1 MQTSFPELS
10 ARELAAWRGFLRV
23 HSGIVRELNTELE
36 LTHALPL
43 AHYEVLLYLDAAPCG
58 KLTMSELA
66 QSVLLSQSGVTRLV
80 DRLVRSGLVVREGCS
95 EDRRVM
101 YARLTDEGLYP
112 AAFWARLLVS
122 DRFPIRTRNG
132 EIHRIFSWDQQRIT
146 VHMSSSLKIADE
158 SGMSRLIPFKQSWN

>member
-1 MQTSFPELS
+1 MQETTLDRLS
-10 ARELAAWRGFLRV
+10 TRELAAWRGFLRV

-43 AHYEVLLYLDAAPCG
+43 AHYEVLFHLDGAPCG

-101 YARLTDEGLYP
+101 YARLTDEGR
-112 AAFWARLLVS
+112 AALCEARPTLIEGVRQ
-122 DRFPIRTRNG
+122 RFLA
-132 EIHRIFSWDQQRIT
+132 HF
-146 VHMSSSLKIADE
+146 ADAE
-158 SGMSRLIPFKQSWN
+158 LDVLADAWERLRPGATA

>member
-1 MQTSFPELS
+1 MQTSLEKLS

-101 YARLTDEGLYP
+101 YARLTDEGREALVE
-112 AAFWARLLVS
+112 ARPTLIEGVRQ
-122 DRFPIRTRNG
+122 RFLARFDDA
-132 EIHRIFSWDQQRIT
+132 ELD
-146 VHMSSSLKIADE
+146 VLADAWE
-158 SGMSRLIPFKQSWN
+158 RVRPGATA

>member
-1 MQTSFPELS
+1 MQTSFQELS

-43 AHYEVLLYLDAAPCG
+43 AHYEVLLYLDASPCG

-80 DRLVRSGLVVREGCS
+80 DRLVQSGLVVREGCS

-101 YARLTDEGLYP
+101 YARLTDEGRDALIE
-112 AAFWARLLVS
+112 ARPTLIEGVRQ
-122 DRFPIRTRNG
+122 RFLAHFDDA
-132 EIHRIFSWDQQRIT
+132 ELD
-146 VHMSSSLKIADE
+146 VLADAWE
-158 SGMSRLIPFKQSWN
+158 RVRPGATC

>member
-1 MQTSFPELS
+1 MQTSFSELS

-101 YARLTDEGLYP
+101 YARLTDEGREALIE
-112 AAFWARLLVS
+112 ARPTLIEGVRQ
-122 DRFPIRTRNG
+122 RFLARFDDA
-132 EIHRIFSWDQQRIT
+132 ELD
-146 VHMSSSLKIADE
+146 VLADAWE
-158 SGMSRLIPFKQSWN
+158 RVRPGATA

>member
-1 MQTSFPELS
+1 MQTSFQQLS

-80 DRLVRSGLVVREGCS
+80 DRLVQSGLVVREGCS

-101 YARLTDEGLYP
+101 YARLTDEGRDALTG
-112 AAFWARLLVS
+112 ARPTLIEGVRQ
-122 DRFPIRTRNG
+122 RFLAHFDDAELDVLAGAWERVRPGAT
-132 EIHRIFSWDQQRIT
+132 S
-146 VHMSSSLKIADE
+146 
-158 SGMSRLIPFKQSWN
+158 

>member
-1 MQTSFPELS
+1 MQTSIPELS

-101 YARLTDEGLYP
+101 YARLTDEGREALIE
-112 AAFWARLLVS
+112 ARPTLIEGVRQ
-122 DRFPIRTRNG
+122 RFLARFDDA
-132 EIHRIFSWDQQRIT
+132 ELD
-146 VHMSSSLKIADE
+146 VLADAWE
-158 SGMSRLIPFKQSWN
+158 RVRPGATA

>member
-101 YARLTDEGLYP
+101 YARLTDEGREALTE
-112 AAFWARLLVS
+112 ARPTLIEGVRQ
-122 DRFPIRTRNG
+122 RFLTHFDDA
-132 EIHRIFSWDQQRIT
+132 ELDA
-146 VHMSSSLKIADE
+146 LADAWE
-158 SGMSRLIPFKQSWN
+158 RVRPGATC

>member
-1 MQTSFPELS
+1 MQTSLEKLS

-101 YARLTDEGLYP
+101 YARLTEEGREALIE
-112 AAFWARLLVS
+112 ARPTLIEGVRQ
-122 DRFPIRTRNG
+122 RFLTHFDDA
-132 EIHRIFSWDQQRIT
+132 ELDA
-146 VHMSSSLKIADE
+146 LADAWE
-158 SGMSRLIPFKQSWN
+158 RVRPGATC

>member
-1 MQTSFPELS
+1 MQTSLEKLS

-101 YARLTDEGLYP
+101 YARLTDEGREALIE
-112 AAFWARLLVS
+112 ARPTLIEGVRQ
-122 DRFPIRTRNG
+122 RFLARFDDA
-132 EIHRIFSWDQQRIT
+132 ELD
-146 VHMSSSLKIADE
+146 VLADAWE
-158 SGMSRLIPFKQSWN
+158 RVRPGATA